1 MSERGGGFFLRL
13 CASEFSEFFE
23 GANKLC
29 DEAIFVIVPGDRFT
43 SCKSPTAVI
52 SVCVASN
59 TEPKWLPMIS
69 EETIS
74 SSV

>member
-1 MSERGGGFFLRL
+1 MSKRGGGFFLRL

-23 GANKLC
+23 GANKLR
-29 DEAIFVIVPGDRFT
+29 DEAIFVIVPGDRFQ
-43 SCKSPTAVI
+43 SPTAVI